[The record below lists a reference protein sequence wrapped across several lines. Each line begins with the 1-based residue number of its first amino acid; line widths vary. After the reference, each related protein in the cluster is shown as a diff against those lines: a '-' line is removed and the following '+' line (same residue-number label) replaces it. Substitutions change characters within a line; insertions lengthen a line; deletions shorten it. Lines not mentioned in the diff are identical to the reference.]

1 MKELRLIFAVLLAPL
16 VFHGAIADDATDTA
30 RAATR
35 RGTSTTLQSNRQK
48 TINTETKSIPTT
60 TVSRST
66 NVAKNTTVRERTTSA
81 TTTPRDGNVV
91 RDTARATTS
100 TTDNKSISARTGANV
115 QSRATTSTKSA
126 ISSNVRSAI
135 SGLTRTATQSRA
147 ATTNTSA
154 SRTPMRTIA
163 TARTRAARSAT
174 MARNADGDTTDT
186 TALRDQVLTR
196 NYSKCRTVFNDCM
209 DEFCANKD
217 AQLGRCACS
226 SRVNEF
232 ESTKKR
238 LANVEDKLLDFS
250 QRLLTVNL
258 DKEDAMAINQ
268 ATEGELA
275 YATKDTSESKKM
287 LDEIAKKL
295 NTSFNNSNFDQQLNA
310 ISLSL
315 DADSAFDSIDSL
327 AGASTT
333 TKTGTALYAAALPVC
348 REMALEVC
356 SQDELNIAESGY
368 QMMIEQACNTVKKSY
383 QTQADSARE
392 QIRESSALLDMSR
405 LDIHQKRNSDD
416 ILTCKSKMLD
426 MLSDSTVCGDG
437 LGKCL
442 DTSGRYID
450 PSTGEAFLSLN
461 LADLATLITRPTGD
475 QTWTNA
481 PGNDRFVS
489 YLNSKKTYLEPAME
503 NCQDIADYVWDEFID
518 DALAQIKLAQESKL
532 EEVRQSCTTLVAQC
546 LDETADS
553 IADFDARA
561 LSTFGVSA
569 DKTVNAMCAE
579 VNQSCTALMDATGGG
594 ATDWQSGMT
603 NIATD
608 KTYDTIIQTCREV
621 GRSCII
627 QACKSISGNFGLCED
642 IDTSVN
648 RKAIINRT
656 SCWNEVLDCVASA
669 GETSLANIQTQHP
682 LTEYTPAATTDAD
695 SETGNSDTAATP
707 TGPTYAFYLDMYGI
721 TSEDQITRPTNTPQR
736 TAHCATTENTNCVY
750 DICAED
756 GQCSSD
762 TSKPVSTECYT
773 CRLAEKI
780 WGNCEVAPTTDLADS
795 KAHNQIKITS
805 GDTDNTGTLL
815 SWFAKNTGT
824 IDVIDNCRDTTCP
837 QGFTNVCTDIKDSE
851 GNITGKACS
860 CTFSEDTDDTQ
871 QKCPTNLINSGK
883 LQKIEVFDDLS
894 ICCASNAT
902 DTWGNCCQNS
912 TQWND
917 LPDSS
922 LGAKKQLSNTN
933 LYYGPLDTTKPNICV
948 SSSSD
953 SANYITSF
961 TVNSAKYKLICVGSI
976 QTNADDDDASDNF
989 RQGKKIICN
998 GTYVLMDANNDYL
1011 SISSKMTP
1019 VATSQTE
1026 NKVIMWYR
1034 TANETNCKYNGN
1046 VWEICND
1053 NKTCTVPS
1061 KKFISYQEIGVCPV
1075 GTRA

>member
-1 MKELRLIFAVLLAPL
+1 MKGLRLIFAVLLAPL
-16 VFHGAIADDATDTA
+16 VFHGAIADDAADTA

-35 RGTSTTLQSNRQK
+35 RGTSTTVQSNRQK
-48 TINTETKSIPTT
+48 SSTESKATPTT

-66 NVAKNTTVRERTTSA
+66 NVAKTTAVRERATSA

-100 TTDNKSISARTGANV
+100 TTDNKSVSARAGANV

-147 ATTNTSA
+147 ATTNATA
-154 SRTPMRTIA
+154 SRTPMRT

-232 ESTKKR
+232 ESTKKS

-258 DKEDAMAINQ
+258 DAEDALAINQ

-450 PSTGEAFLSLN
+450 PSTGEAFLSVN

-503 NCQDIADYVWDEFID
+503 NCQDISDYVWDEFID

-656 SCWNEVLDCVASA
+656 SCWNEVLKCVASA

-682 LTEYTPAATTDAD
+682 LTVFANAVA
-695 SETGNSDTAATP
+695 TAAEGTRP
-707 TGPTYAFYLDMYGI
+707 STFYAFYNQMYNLNSTDVDLI
-721 TSEDQITRPTNTPQR
+721 TTMHNEDPTNQTIMQTCVASTVSETDTTP
-736 TAHCATTENTNCVY
+736 TPKCVN
-750 DICAED
+750 DICGDYCD
-756 GQCSSD
+756 GKTVTIDPTTNNIVVPQ
-762 TSKPVSTECYT
+762 ECYT

-780 WGNCEVAPTTDLADS
+780 WGNCEVYPQYSLAATDT
-795 KAHNQIKITS
+795 HNMIRTPYNDNGQL
-805 GDTDNTGTLL
+805 DNTATLL
-815 SWFAKNTGT
+815 AWFAKNTGT
-824 IDVIDNCRDTTCP
+824 LDAVDSCRDTTCGA
-837 QGFTNVCTDIKDSE
+837 GFAPDANGICVDSQYLASDGTVCREIEGNTMFTVDANGTTKNCCTGATFAMNDTWCCANQAAKGTSTSGNYFGLPNITSGTNVCVPSTGTTPYLVVSYSNYDIYCLGTIESE
-851 GNITGKACS
+851 GTNKTSPYPNGTNVKCNGNLIWIEKTNNTIQDLTNTNGVSMSVNVNNQETCVYQNNIWVKNDGTTEACS
-860 CTFSEDTDDTQ
+860 IT
-871 QKCPTNLINSGK
+871 PT
-883 LQKIEVFDDLS
+883 
-894 ICCASNAT
+894 A
-902 DTWGNCCQNS
+902 W
-912 TQWND
+912 
-917 LPDSS
+917 
-922 LGAKKQLSNTN
+922 
-933 LYYGPLDTTKPNICV
+933 
-948 SSSSD
+948 
-953 SANYITSF
+953 
-961 TVNSAKYKLICVGSI
+961 TV
-976 QTNADDDDASDNF
+976 
-989 RQGKKIICN
+989 
-998 GTYVLMDANNDYL
+998 TY
-1011 SISSKMTP
+1011 
-1019 VATSQTE
+1019 
-1026 NKVIMWYR
+1026 
-1034 TANETNCKYNGN
+1034 
-1046 VWEICND
+1046 
-1053 NKTCTVPS
+1053 
-1061 KKFISYQEIGVCPV
+1061 
-1075 GTRA
+1075 